1 MKIQVFYRKKFWKRF
16 ILTIF
21 LIPITLFA
29 ILTTI
34 VYYKQDSI
42 VQEII
47 KSANLDFEGKIIIK
61 DSHIAPFSN
70 FPYISIDL
78 ENLEVYEKKETKLS
92 ERIVNI
98 KDTYVGFNLFDLLKG
113 RTIVKSIKLSQG
125 DLRIVQHKDGT
136 FNISNAFKSKKPAE
150 EIKEDFH
157 LNLKSIKLDRIDIS
171 KLNEENSVLV
181 DVFISKA
188 KSKFKSNDDI
198 LSIGLDTKFELTLIK
213 DGDTTFIKHKH
224 FELDTEL
231 NYNELTQTLKINPTE
246 ISLEKSVFLFQGKVN
261 MKEDMDLDLH
271 FSGNKPDFN
280 LFMAMAPEELL
291 PTLSKFENKGKIS
304 FEASV
309 VGKSAHGNKPAI
321 NAKFGC
327 ENGYFNNIESHKKL
341 EAIAFKG
348 SFTNGEKRNSST
360 MKFVL
365 ENFSAKPAAGIFS
378 GKIKVENF
386 DSPEIDMKLKSD
398 FDLDFIAK
406 FLGAEDLKGLTG
418 RVALTMN
425 FKDIIDIDNPEKSI
439 ERLNE
444 SYFSELIIENLR
456 FKNDAFHLPFK
467 DINLKAT
474 LKGHLATIEYFK
486 MKTGKSDLSISGKVS
501 DLPAILHHTNDL
513 VTTDLVIQSKT
524 LDISELTYD
533 PITKKGV
540 DEQIENLR
548 LKLKFKSSAKAITDS
563 PNLPIGEFFIEDL
576 YAKMKHYPHTLH
588 NFHAD
593 VFIDSEDFRI
603 IDFSGLI
610 DQSDFH
616 FSGKLNNYDMWFD
629 TKLHGDTKL
638 EFDLTSKIL
647 QFENLFSYG
656 GENFVPED
664 YRHEEVR
671 NLKIHGKTHLHFND
685 GLKSTDLYLTQ
696 LEGKMNVHPLK
707 FENFNGRIHL
717 ENDHLS
723 IQELKGKIGHS
734 VFNAS
739 MDYYLGEGKKSKENK
754 ISLKASRL
762 DFDELMNYNKKP
774 ISKSGKA
781 TPAIDHDAV
790 FSLYDLSFPD
800 MSVHLDIQLLNYHKY
815 VLSHFKTDLLSE
827 SNHMLHV
834 DNMKFDAAGGH
845 FDISGYL
852 SGKDKKHIYFKP
864 NIIVK
869 DLDLDKFMV
878 KFDNFGQDHLV
889 SENIHGKFSGK
900 ITGKIHLHADLVPKM
915 DDSELKIEMTVLN
928 GRLENYAPIL
938 DLSDY
943 FQDKNL
949 SKVYFDTLVNVF
961 TLKKSVLDIPK
972 MTINSSLGFMEITG
986 KQSLDGNMNI
996 DYLIGLPWKMIG
1008 QVAKQKLFG
1017 KKQQTNS
1024 DSDGEIIYRQQNSKF
1039 VYVKIVGDLNAY
1051 KVSLGKK

>member
-1 MKIQVFYRKKFWKRF
+1 
-16 ILTIF
+16 
-21 LIPITLFA
+21 
-29 ILTTI
+29 
-34 VYYKQDSI
+34 
-42 VQEII
+42 
-47 KSANLDFEGKIIIK
+47 LDFEGKIIIK
-61 DSHIAPFSN
+61 ESHISPFSN

-92 ERIVNI
+92 ERIVSI
-98 KDTYVGFNLFDLLKG
+98 KDTYVGFNIFDLLKG
-113 RTIVKSIKLSQG
+113 RTIVKSLKLSQG

-136 FNISNAFKSKKPAE
+136 LNIANAFKSKKPTE
-150 EIKEDFH
+150 DLKEDFH

-171 KLNEENSVLV
+171 KLNEENNILV

-188 KSKFKSNDDI
+188 KSKFKSKDNL
-198 LSIGLDTKFELTLIK
+198 LSIGLDTKFELTLMK

-231 NYNELTQTLKINPTE
+231 DYNVLTQTLNVDSKE
-246 ISLEKSVFLFQGKVN
+246 ISLEKSVFLFYGKVK
-261 MKEDMDLDLH
+261 MKESMDLDLH

-280 LFMAMAPEELL
+280 LFIAMAPEELL
-291 PTLSKFENKGKIS
+291 PTLSKFENKGNIF

-309 VGKSAHGNKPAI
+309 VGKSAHGNTPAI
-321 NAKFGC
+321 NVKFGC
-327 ENGYFNNIESHKKL
+327 KNGFFNNLESNKKL

-348 SFTNGEKRNSST
+348 TFTNGEKRNSST
-360 MKFVL
+360 MKFEL

-439 ERLNE
+439 QRLNE
-444 SYFSELIIENLR
+444 SYFTELIVENLR
-456 FKNDAFHLPFK
+456 FKNDAFHLPFE
-467 DINLKAT
+467 DINIKAT
-474 LKGHLATIEYFK
+474 LKGHLTTIEYFK
-486 MKTGKSDLSISGKVS
+486 IKTGKSDLSISGKVS
-501 DLPAILHHTNDL
+501 DLPAILHNTNDL
-513 VTTDLVIQSKT
+513 VTTDLIIESKMP
-524 LDISELTYD
+524 DISELTYD
-533 PITKKGV
+533 PITKKGI

-548 LKLKFKSSAKAITDS
+548 LKLKFKSYAKAITDS

-588 NFHAD
+588 DFHAD

-616 FSGKLNNYDMWFD
+616 FSGKLNNYDMWFV

-638 EFDLTSKIL
+638 EFDLTSKLL
-647 QFENLFSYG
+647 QFENLFAYG

-664 YRHEEVR
+664 YRHEEIR
-671 NLKIHGKTHLHFND
+671 NLKIHGKMYLHFND

-696 LEGKMNVHPLK
+696 LAGKMNVHPLK

-717 ENDHLS
+717 ENEHLS

-734 VFNAS
+734 VFNVS
-739 MDYYLGEGKKSKENK
+739 MDYYLGKGKKSKENK

-762 DFDELMNYNKKP
+762 DFDELMKYNEKP
-774 ISKSGKA
+774 PSKSGK
-781 TPAIDHDAV
+781 TTHSIDHDAV

-800 MSVHLDIQLLNYHKY
+800 MRFHLDIQLLNYHKY
-815 VLSHFKTDLLSE
+815 LLTNFKTDLRSE
-827 SNHMLHV
+827 KDHMLHV
-834 DNMKFDAAGGH
+834 DKMKFDAAGGH

-900 ITGKIHLHADLVPKM
+900 LSGKIHLHADLVPKM
-915 DDSELKIEMTVLN
+915 DDSELKIEMIVLN

-938 DLSDY
+938 ELSDY

-949 SKVYFDTLVNVF
+949 SKVYFDTLINVF
-961 TLKKSVLDIPK
+961 TLNKSVLDIPK

-986 KQSLDGNMNI
+986 KQRIEGNMNV
-996 DYLIGLPWKMIG
+996 DYLIGVPWKMIG
-1008 QVAKQKLFG
+1008 QVAKKKLFG

-1024 DSDGEIIYRQQNSKF
+1024 ENDSEIIYRQQNSKF
-1039 VYVKIVGDLNAY
+1039 VYVKIVGDVNDY